1 MARPSKHAGTLSLS
15 VEAIALSVEEASRIS
30 RLGRTHLFEAIRS
43 GALPS
48 LKIGKSRRI
57 LRKDLETYLESFRVA

>member
-1 MARPSKHAGTLSLS
+1 
-15 VEAIALSVEEASRIS
+15 VEEASRIS

-57 LRKDLETYLESFRVA
+57 LRKDLEKYLESFRVA